1 MISPPSNPDAPAAH
15 TASTGAD
22 ASIAALERTFDELAA
37 HFGDERIARLRFGTA
52 HRMRGIAVVLDALYD
67 PGNRSSIYRTAEGL
81 GLLDVHLV
89 RPEAAWKEHARS
101 VSRGAE
107 KWLTLHHWRSAAD
120 CATAIRARGMQIL
133 CADASVTNDLTPFDL
148 RHPTALVFGNE
159 HEGVSPAMRAAAD
172 GFFAIPMRGFAGS
185 FNVGVAAGLALHAAR
200 VARER
205 ALGSTTDLDA
215 LARMTL
221 LVDYATRSSLWMRR
235 LEDERRARGAA
246 DGATPPPAPD
256 A

>member
-1 MISPPSNPDAPAAH
+1 MNSAPTNSHTPCAGAGAA
-15 TASTGAD
+15 
-22 ASIAALERTFDELAA
+22 AAEAAIDELERTFDELAA
-37 HFGDERIARLRFGTA
+37 HFGDERIERLRFGTA

-107 KWLTLHHWRSAAD
+107 KWLSLHHWRSAAD
-120 CATAIRARGMQIL
+120 CAYALRAQGMQIL

-148 RHPTALVFGNE
+148 QRPTALVFGNE
-159 HEGVSPAMRAAAD
+159 HDGVSSAMRAAAD

-185 FNVGVAAGLALHAAR
+185 FNVGVAAGLALHSAR

-205 ALGSTTDLDA
+205 ALGSTTDLDEH
-215 LARMTL
+215 ARMTL

-235 LEDERRARGAA
+235 LEDERRARAA
-246 DGATPPPAPD
+246 RDAASPPINT
-256 A
+256 